1 MTIIDRGDAR
11 PLQLKQKQPQQSEQQ
26 AAAAEADR
34 LSAAA
39 VVEAEQ
45 LSSWLLPPP
54 ALLLLAVAC
63 LLVGA
68 GSPGTGHRVARPQH
82 QAICIARRRGARM
95 RACVVHAAH
104 AHPPIDLI
112 PHSRHHSKLCWGS
125 RVVSGF
131 FLS

>member
-82 QAICIARRRGARM
+82 QAICIARRRGACI
-95 RACVVHAAH
+95 CVLDY
-104 AHPPIDLI
+104 PGRIWPDLLDCKTC
-112 PHSRHHSKLCWGS
+112 PWT
-125 RVVSGF
+125 GF
-131 FLS
+131 CNVW